1 VTDDRTPHDRILL
14 GLGEEAEVRL
24 PTLEE
29 QFAHAIGEKEPVIV
43 VHHADRGDEVM
54 PACGQWMAARTYGVK
69 LSVEG
74 EGER

>member
-1 VTDDRTPHDRILL
+1 VTDEHAQDDRILL

-29 QFAHAIGEKEPVIV
+29 QFTHAVGEQEPVIV
-43 VHHADRGDEVM
+43 VHHADRADDIV
-54 PACGQWMAARTYGVK
+54 PARCRKVAARTYGVK

-74 EGER
+74 EL